1 MMLSIADVL
10 TPEQVGECRQAFEQ
24 ASWQDGRSTAGHQA
38 IKVKSNQQ
46 LLQDDP
52 LALQIGDFIVQR
64 LGAHPQ
70 FVSAALPLKVL
81 PPRFNRYSGGGTYG
95 NHIDNSIF
103 SVPGTSQRVR
113 SDLSATL
120 FFSDPDEYDGG
131 ELVVEDSYGSH
142 SVKLPAGHLVLY
154 PGSSL
159 HRVNPVTRGTR
170 YAAFFW
176 IQSLVRDDTQ
186 RSLLLELDRAVQAL
200 THEVPESA
208 ELARL
213 TGVYHNLLRQ
223 WANT

>member
-24 ASWQDGRSTAGHQA
+24 AGWQDGRLTAGYQA
-38 IKVKSNQQ
+38 AKAKANQQ
-46 LLQDDP
+46 LAQDDP
-52 LALQIGDFIVQR
+52 LTLQIGDFIVQR
-64 LGAHPQ
+64 LGNHPQ

-95 NHIDNSIF
+95 NHIDNAIF
-103 SVPGTSQRVR
+103 SVPGTPHRVR

-200 THEVPESA
+200 TLEVPESA